1 MSEKIR
7 VLIVDDHEMVR
18 MGLRAYLETEKDIDV
33 CGEASNGRGGIN
45 ESLRLLPDV
54 ILMDLVMDVMDG
66 VTATKEIM
74 EEFKKIKKEV

>member
-1 MSEKIR
+1 
-7 VLIVDDHEMVR
+7 MVR

-33 CGEASNGRGGIN
+33 VGEACNGREGMS
-45 ESLRLLPDV
+45 ESLRLFPDV

-66 VTATKEIM
+66 ITATKEIM